1 MDHGG
6 GSVAEWFGVLNL
18 KSGDPWFKSSILP
31 LPGFV
36 LSSPEF
42 NSMPTGQPPSV
53 KGFLIVYVL
62 LAQRC

>member
-6 GSVAEWFGVLNL
+6 GSVAEWFGVLDL
-18 KSGDPWFKSSILP
+18 KSGDPWFKSSNLP

-36 LSSPEF
+36 LSSP
-42 NSMPTGQPPSV
+42 GQPPSV

-62 LAQRC
+62 LAQQC